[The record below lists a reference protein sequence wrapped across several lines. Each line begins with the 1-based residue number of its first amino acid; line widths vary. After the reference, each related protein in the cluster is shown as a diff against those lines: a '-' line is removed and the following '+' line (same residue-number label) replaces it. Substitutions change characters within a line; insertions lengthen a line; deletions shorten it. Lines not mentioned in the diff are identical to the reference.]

1 MVKKCVI
8 CNKKLEEHFN
18 KLKGT
23 LIRVLNEK
31 RKNQF
36 IYICDECQKKDG
48 WIEKAK
54 IKGV

>member
-36 IYICDECQKKDG
+36 IYICDACQKKDG